1 MKEDTATTKE
11 TNKQKET
18 QNECEHKKTATT
30 RGKHER
36 PWFKQG
42 NVPPSTSMDPTPA
55 SLSSFLFLHSY
66 SDICQCFV
74 QGSTQET
81 NKQVKPINKQEAH

>member
-1 MKEDTATTKE
+1 MNVNTK
-11 TNKQKET
+11 KQQQQEENTKDLSSST
-18 QNECEHKKTATT
+18 SSSAN
-30 RGKHER
+30 
-36 PWFKQG
+36 KQG

-81 NKQVKPINKQEAH
+81 NKQIKPINKQEAH